1 MRQFVL
7 FFFQAKKMYTSES
20 GRRSISPARE
30 LSDNVS
36 EAGSNGRRVSNRKS
50 VEFFP
55 HWNLIICRRQEAI
68 IET

>member
-1 MRQFVL
+1 
-7 FFFQAKKMYTSES
+7 MYTSES